1 MNHPDRRQPFY
12 IKYRYPFLLAILFLS
27 IYIIPLGIR
36 PLITPDETRYAEI
49 PREMIA
55 SGNWVVPHFNGLRY
69 FEKPALGY
77 WIHAIS
83 IQLFGENNFAVRL
96 PAPLSVGLSTLLIFF
111 LLYRSRNHGEE
122 DPKLGN
128 SPPRQY
134 QSSFL
139 APFIFLVSFEVFG
152 VGNTAVLDSLL
163 ALFLTATITF
173 FYFAGE
179 SIPGSGREKVY
190 LMLSGSACGLAFMTK
205 GFLAFA
211 VPVMTLSA
219 YLIWERRYHDLWRMS
234 WIPLL
239 TAVLIST
246 PWSIMIHLREPDFWN
261 FFFWNEHIRRFLSGN
276 AQHEKNFF
284 YYFLCAPGMIMPW
297 TFVTPAAFSGI
308 RERFRKPSPE
318 GRLIR
323 LAICWMVLP
332 FLFFSCVSGKILTYI
347 LPCFPP
353 FAILMTI
360 GLLQGLRK
368 DKWQKFFRRGA
379 LTNTILFGLILIV
392 FGVTQ
397 FMRIGHLARYAQAWK
412 VLLGIN
418 GLVVAIMLSF
428 LAAQSRKQ
436 THKIILI
443 GLAPTLI
450 FLSAHF
456 LIPDATLVK
465 RAPGTFLTHYQ
476 PYLTEDTIIIAEHR
490 LAGAVCWYLKRD
502 NIYILGRGGEF
513 KYGLTY
519 KNAAGRQVNLKTAA
533 DFIRSHPG
541 KIVLIARM
549 KELNSWR
556 AHLPQPIFS
565 TNNGTKGIGLWK
577 F

>member
-1 MNHPDRRQPFY
+1 MDHPKRRQPFY
-12 IKYRYPFLLAILFLS
+12 IKYRYLFLLTILFLS
-27 IYIIPLGIR
+27 IYVIPLGIR
-36 PLITPDETRYAEI
+36 PLITPDETRYAEV

-77 WIHAIS
+77 WAHAIS

-96 PAPLSVGLSTLLIFF
+96 PAPLSVGLSALLIFF
-111 LLYRSRNHGEE
+111 LLYRSRNPKE
-122 DPKLGN
+122 DGPKRENG
-128 SPPRQY
+128 PPGQN
-134 QSSFL
+134 QLSFL
-139 APFIFLVSFEVFG
+139 APFIFLVCFEVFG

-163 ALFLTATITF
+163 ALFLTATIAF
-173 FYFAGE
+173 FYFACE
-179 SIPGSGREKVY
+179 SIPGSGREKLY
-190 LMLSGSACGLAFMTK
+190 LLLSGTACGMAFMTK

-211 VPVMTLSA
+211 VPAMTLSA
-219 YLIWERRYHDLWRMS
+219 YLLWERRYRDLWRMS
-234 WIPLL
+234 WLPLL

-261 FFFWNEHIRRFLSGN
+261 FFFWNEHVRRFLSGN

-297 TFVTPAAFSGI
+297 TFVTPTAFSGI
-308 RERFRKPSPE
+308 REQFRKPSPE

-323 LAICWMVLP
+323 LAICWMILP

-353 FAILMTI
+353 FAILMAI

-368 DKWQKFFRRGA
+368 IRWQKFFHRGA
-379 LTNTILFGLILIV
+379 LVNTTLFALILLA
-392 FGVTQ
+392 FGATQ
-397 FMRIGHLARYAQAWK
+397 LAGTDHFAQYAQAWK

-428 LAAQSRKQ
+428 LSSQNRKQ

-443 GLAPTLI
+443 GLAPVLI
-450 FLSAHF
+450 FLSAH
-456 LIPDATLVK
+456 LLVPDATLIK
-465 RAPGTFLTHYQ
+465 RAPGQFLAHYQ
-476 PYLTEDTIIIAEHR
+476 PYLTEKTIIIAEHR
-490 LAGAVCWYLKRD
+490 LAGAVCWYLKRND
-502 NIYILGRGGEF
+502 VYILGRGGEF

-519 KNAAGRQVNLKTAA
+519 KSAAGRQMNLETAA
-533 DFIRSHPG
+533 EFIRRNPG
-541 KIVLIARM
+541 RIVLIARM
-549 KELNSWR
+549 KELNNWR
-556 AHLPQPIFS
+556 AQLPQPLFAS
-565 TNNGTKGIGLWK
+565 DNGAKGIGLWK

>member
-1 MNHPDRRQPFY
+1 MNHSNNRQLFP
-12 IKYRYPFLLAILFLS
+12 IKYPYQLLLALLFLAV
-27 IYIIPLGIR
+27 YILPLGIR

-55 SGNWVVPHFNGLRY
+55 TGNWITPRFNGLHY
-69 FEKPALGY
+69 FEKPDLGY
-77 WIHAIS
+77 WIHAVS
-83 IQLFGENNFAVRL
+83 IRFLGENNFAVRL
-96 PAPLSVGLSTLLIFF
+96 PAPLSVGLSALLIFF
-111 LLYRSRNHGEE
+111 LLYRTRKRREDEPKSRQHVSE
-122 DPKLGN
+122 PL
-128 SPPRQY
+128 
-134 QSSFL
+134 QSSLL
-139 APFIFLVSFEVFG
+139 ASFIFLVSFEVFG
-152 VGNTAVLDSLL
+152 VGSTAVLDNLL

-173 FYFAGE
+173 FYFASE
-179 SIPGSGREKVY
+179 SVPGSRREKIY
-190 LMLSGSACGLAFMTK
+190 LLLSGSACGMAFMTK

-219 YLIWERRYHDLWRMS
+219 YLIWERRYRDLWRMS

-246 PWSIMIHLREPDFWN
+246 PWSIMIHLRDPDFWN

-284 YYFLCAPGMIMPW
+284 YYFICAPGMIMPW

-308 RERFRKPSPE
+308 RERFRRPNPE

-323 LAICWMVLP
+323 LSICWLVLP

-353 FAILMTI
+353 FAMLMAI
-360 GLLQGLRK
+360 GLLQGLRET
-368 DKWQKFFRRGA
+368 QRQRFFRRGA
-379 LTNTILFGLILIV
+379 LANTILFGLILIV
-392 FGVTQ
+392 FGATQ
-397 FMRIGHLARYAQAWK
+397 FLRIGDFVRYAQAWK

-428 LAAQSRKQ
+428 LAGQGRKQ
-436 THKIILI
+436 THKIILL
-443 GLAPTLI
+443 GLAPVLI

-465 RAPGTFLTHYQ
+465 RAPGTFLTRYQ
-476 PYLTEDTIIIAEHR
+476 PYLTKDTLIIAEHR

-502 NIYILGRGGEF
+502 DIYILGRGGEF

-519 KNAAGRQVNLKTAA
+519 KDATGRQMDLETTA
-533 DFIRSHPG
+533 DFIRHHPG
-541 KIVLIARM
+541 GVVLIARM
-549 KELNSWR
+549 KELNNWR
-556 AHLPQPIFS
+556 AHLPQPVFA
-565 TNNGTKGIGLWK
+565 TNNGAKGIGLWK